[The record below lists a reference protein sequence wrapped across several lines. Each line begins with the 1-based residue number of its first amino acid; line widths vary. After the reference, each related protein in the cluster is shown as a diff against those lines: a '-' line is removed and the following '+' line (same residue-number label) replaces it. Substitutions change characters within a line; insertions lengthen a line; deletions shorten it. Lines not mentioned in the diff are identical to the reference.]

1 MASLSLT
8 KAEVDILAQHVKE
21 NTEKLLKLHP
31 KTPTPVVFFLAG
43 RLPGEAVLHLKQLTL
58 FGMICQLKGNILNDI
73 AGKLLTSEKQTSKNW
88 FANIRSLC
96 FTYNLPHPLTLL
108 RNPPNKEA
116 FKSLLRNN
124 ITDFWQAK
132 LREQSSVLESKS
144 LKYFKPKF
152 MSLNKPHPMYAC
164 AVTTY
169 QVNKIVT
176 VSRLLSGRFRTGS
189 LLRHF
194 YPDKISGI
202 CELCSQELEDI
213 PHIILPK
220 CPKLKLKAQQL
231 LNFAQYTLATCAPAA
246 ELFDN
251 IFMQGEDDH
260 LKVQFMLDPSVIP
273 QVIVSAQQDRNV
285 LDVIFRITTTWC
297 YSLIRNRRKLL
308 Q

>member
-1 MASLSLT
+1 M
-8 KAEVDILAQHVKE
+8 
-21 NTEKLLKLHP
+21 
-31 KTPTPVVFFLAG
+31 VFFLAD

-58 FGMICQLKGNILNDI
+58 FGTICQLKGNILNDI
-73 AGKLLTSEKQTSKNW
+73 AEKLLTCEKQTSKNW
-88 FANIRSLC
+88 FANIRSIC

-116 FKSLLRNN
+116 FKSLIRNN

-132 LREQSSVLESKS
+132 LREQSSLLESKS

-189 LLRHF
+189 LPRHF
-194 YPDKISGI
+194 YPDKVSGI
-202 CELCSQELEDI
+202 CELCNQELEDI

-220 CPKLKLKAQQL
+220 CPELKRKAQEL
-231 LNFAQYTLATCAPAA
+231 LIYAQATLDTCAPAA
-246 ELFDN
+246 ELFKD
-251 IFMQGEDDH
+251 IFMQGEDDT

-273 QVIVSAQQDRNV
+273 QVIASAQKDRNV
-285 LDVIFRITTTWC
+285 LAVILKITTTWC
-297 YSLIRNRRKLL
+297 YSLVRNRRKLL